1 MATHSSTLG
10 WKIPGM
16 AEPGG
21 AAVYGVAQSWTRL
34 RQLQLSSSSSSSS
47 SSMSPKMFMLIYIL
61 SKVKYIKLLAETFA
75 VKNNKA
81 PQIFQ
86 DIS

>member
-34 RQLQLSSSSSSSS
+34 RQLQLSSSSSSS
-47 SSMSPKMFMLIYIL
+47 MSPKMFILIYIL